1 MENMYYDLLQ
11 KPLKGFNPLK
21 PEDTFTPIAIDL
33 MKNYH
38 IKCGNVKLF
47 FAEIEFYYSRV
58 EDKECLEKAH
68 NQWEGVTY
76 TRKTNAGD
84 FFYHLS
90 GCDICF
96 ESNLEN
102 SIGEEGGILIR
113 SVVDE
118 SGKITAGPMTCVN
131 MMLNAC
137 GKGYTPTLC
146 KNNKI
151 REAEIVSTYRF
162 LGDKDFKSIKD
173 NNNKDGNLKL
183 AFFDNKLNKK
193 DWDNARPSY
202 YSSRIIKYN
211 K

>member
-1 MENMYYDLLQ
+1 MESLFYNLLQ
-11 KPLKGFNPLK
+11 KPLKSFDPLK
-21 PEDTFTPIAIDL
+21 PEDTFTPIANDL

-38 IKCGNVKLF
+38 IKCGNIKLF
-47 FAEIEFYYSRV
+47 LAEIEFYYSRV
-58 EDKECLEKAH
+58 KDKKCLETVH
-68 NQWEGVTY
+68 NKWEGVTY

-113 SVVDE
+113 SIVDE
-118 SGKITAGPMTCVN
+118 SGKITAGPISCVN
-131 MMLNAC
+131 MMLNSC
-137 GKGYTPTLC
+137 GKGYTPALC
-146 KNNKI
+146 KNDEK
-151 REAEIVSTYRF
+151 RDVEVVPTFRF
-162 LGDKDFKSIKD
+162 LGEKDFNSIKEG
-173 NNNKDGNLKL
+173 NNKDRDLRL
-183 AFFDNKLNKK
+183 AFFDNKLNKN

-202 YSSRIIKYN
+202 YSSRLIKYN